1 MGSDHAPLYCDL
13 HKRWKAKK
21 EELEKFYL
29 KLYDRTR
36 TISGMFHNTLAVKTL
51 PKAIKKDE
59 IEMKQD
65 QQWQS
70 VSKPEEFPNE
80 LREYVHPDQRE
91 ITVVRFNKFKDRK
104 HLEKCIEKIVK
115 QLDIQHRE
123 DDKYH
128 CEWIER
134 DVSSHQM
141 FLAQAVSNVDAY
153 FFPDPEEVSMAKD
166 VVANG

>member
-1 MGSDHAPLYCDL
+1 ML
-13 HKRWKAKK
+13 
-21 EELEKFYL
+21 
-29 KLYDRTR
+29 
-36 TISGMFHNTLAVKTL
+36 HNTLAVKSL

-59 IEMKQD
+59 IEMEQD
-65 QQWQS
+65 QQWQR

-80 LREYVHPDQRE
+80 LWEYVQPDQRE

-128 CEWIER
+128 CEWIGR

-141 FLAQAVSNVDAY
+141 LLAQAVSNVDAY

-166 VVANG
+166 VVAEINTTDEKPFKCTTRKLSVVQQAFLQAKTNIMLMCYGRA